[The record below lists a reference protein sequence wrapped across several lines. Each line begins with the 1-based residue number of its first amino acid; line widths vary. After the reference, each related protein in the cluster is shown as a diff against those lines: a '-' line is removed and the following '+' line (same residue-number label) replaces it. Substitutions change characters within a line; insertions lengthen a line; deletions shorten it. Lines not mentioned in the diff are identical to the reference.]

1 MWSQLESAHAGS
13 LCSKIVLMW
22 WFLAG
27 LAVGLLAVLFFK
39 LVFQR
44 DLEKARRELY
54 EQYQDRL
61 RESQLRAEAY
71 WRAQFEDWKN
81 REIETVKESMEQQYK
96 ALLEQWKLDMEE
108 QIRQDATKR
117 SKSVML
123 GQITEHL
130 VPFLPD
136 FKYNPKDARFLGTP
150 VDLIVFDGLSE
161 GQLKQVVFIEVKS
174 GASKQ
179 LTQREKQV
187 RDTVLDKRVCWE
199 LFYQPSSD
207 TITQEDQFSI
217 DIDVDSRVDIASIT
231 DTETDRNSDRN
242 STEL

>member
-1 MWSQLESAHAGS
+1 
-13 LCSKIVLMW
+13 MW

-27 LAVGLLAVLFFK
+27 LAVGLLALLFFR

-44 DLEKARRELY
+44 DLERARRELH
-54 EQYQDRL
+54 EQYQDQL

-81 REIETVKESMEQQYK
+81 REIETVKDSMEQQYK

-108 QIRQDATKR
+108 EIRQDAAKR

-207 TITQEDQFSI
+207 TITQGNQVTVDIDSLI
-217 DIDVDSRVDIASIT
+217 DIANIT
-231 DTETDRNSDRN
+231 DAETDINADKN

>member
-1 MWSQLESAHAGS
+1 
-13 LCSKIVLMW
+13 MW

-27 LAVGLLAVLFFK
+27 LAVGLLALLFFR

-44 DLEKARRELY
+44 DLERARRELH
-54 EQYQDRL
+54 EQYQDQL

-81 REIETVKESMEQQYK
+81 REIETVKDSMEQQYK
-96 ALLEQWKLDMEE
+96 ALLEQGKLDMEE

-150 VDLIVFDGLSE
+150 VDLIVFDGLSD

-207 TITQEDQFSI
+207 TITQGNQVTVDIDSLI
-217 DIDVDSRVDIASIT
+217 DIANIT
-231 DTETDRNSDRN
+231 DAETDINADKN

>member
-1 MWSQLESAHAGS
+1 
-13 LCSKIVLMW
+13 MW

-27 LAVGLLAVLFFK
+27 LAVGLLALLFFR

-44 DLEKARRELY
+44 DLERARRELH
-54 EQYQDRL
+54 EQYQDQL

-81 REIETVKESMEQQYK
+81 REIETVKDSMEQQYK

-207 TITQEDQFSI
+207 TITQGNQVTI
-217 DIDVDSRVDIASIT
+217 DIDSLIDIANIT
-231 DTETDRNSDRN
+231 DEETDIDADKD

>member
-1 MWSQLESAHAGS
+1 
-13 LCSKIVLMW
+13 MW

-27 LAVGLLAVLFFK
+27 LAVGLLALLFFR

-44 DLEKARRELY
+44 DLERARRELH
-54 EQYQDRL
+54 EQYQDQL

-207 TITQEDQFSI
+207 TITQGNQVTVDIDSLI
-217 DIDVDSRVDIASIT
+217 DIANIT
-231 DTETDRNSDRN
+231 DAETDINADKN

>member
-1 MWSQLESAHAGS
+1 
-13 LCSKIVLMW
+13 
-22 WFLAG
+22 LA
-27 LAVGLLAVLFFK
+27 FE
-39 LVFQR
+39 R
-44 DLEKARRELY
+44 DLERTRRELY
-54 EQYQDRL
+54 QQYENQL
-61 RESQLRAEAY
+61 RENQLRAEAY

-81 REIETVKESMEQQYK
+81 REIETVKDSMEQQYK

-207 TITQEDQFSI
+207 TITQGNQVTVDIDSLI
-217 DIDVDSRVDIASIT
+217 DIANIT
-231 DTETDRNSDRN
+231 DAETDINADKN

>member
-1 MWSQLESAHAGS
+1 
-13 LCSKIVLMW
+13 MW

-27 LAVGLLAVLFFK
+27 LAVGLLALLFFR

-44 DLEKARRELY
+44 DLERARRELH
-54 EQYQDRL
+54 EQYQDQL

-81 REIETVKESMEQQYK
+81 REIETVKDSMEQQYK

-179 LTQREKQV
+179 LTQRERQV

-207 TITQEDQFSI
+207 TITQGNQVTI
-217 DIDVDSRVDIASIT
+217 DIDSLIDIANIT
-231 DTETDRNSDRN
+231 DEETDIDADKD

>member
-1 MWSQLESAHAGS
+1 
-13 LCSKIVLMW
+13 MW

-27 LAVGLLAVLFFK
+27 LAVGLLALLFFR

-44 DLEKARRELY
+44 DLERARRELH
-54 EQYQDRL
+54 EQYQDQL

-81 REIETVKESMEQQYK
+81 REIETVKDSMEQQYK

-207 TITQEDQFSI
+207 TITQGNQVTVDIDSLI
-217 DIDVDSRVDIASIT
+217 DIANIT
-231 DTETDRNSDRN
+231 DAETDINADKN

>member
-1 MWSQLESAHAGS
+1 M
-13 LCSKIVLMW
+13 
-22 WFLAG
+22 
-27 LAVGLLAVLFFK
+27 AVGIVILLFFR
-39 LVFQR
+39 LAFER
-44 DLEKARRELY
+44 DLERTRRELY
-54 EQYQDRL
+54 QQYENQL
-61 RESQLRAEAY
+61 RENQLRAEAY
-71 WRAQFEDWKN
+71 WKAQFEDWKS

-108 QIRQDATKR
+108 EIRQDAAKR